1 MNIFE
6 IRYAEQ
12 SVQLEQVSMS
22 KNLAEIVSPLVKNGL
37 YENAEAAVKEM
48 MANHILHQIDHYRAV
63 SERFEKKYA
72 MTYVQFD
79 RYLRER
85 THELSANP
93 SAHQQLM
100 LEEEDAFDWKVA
112 TEMLASWLG
121 LRASTGKVGRR
132 RYRSTPVKKLHA
144 VRDARGHFK
153 EMQTDERAPR
163 QNQKRK
169 SKNA

>member
-1 MNIFE
+1 
-6 IRYAEQ
+6 
-12 SVQLEQVSMS
+12 MS
-22 KNLAEIVSPLVKNGL
+22 KNLAEIVHPLVKNGL
-37 YENAEAAVKEM
+37 YENAELAVKDL
-48 MANHILHQIDHYRAV
+48 MANHILRQIDHYRAV

-72 MTYVQFD
+72 MTYVQFN
-79 RYLRER
+79 RYLHER
-85 THELSANP
+85 ARTLSPDP

-121 LRASTGKVGRR
+121 LQGSTGKVGRTT
-132 RYRSTPVKKLHA
+132 YRSTTSNKRYA
-144 VRDARGHFK
+144 VRDAQGRLK
-153 EMQTDERAPR
+153 EAKTNQRAPR